1 MPKPKRPLVSVIKAS
16 ASVKA
21 VTIEFY
27 RKIYFMVYTYIEI
40 TAKTKFIC
48 MVKAVSYVQKWQIS
62 VICIT
67 CDCDEALG
75 QNGNMHAVLQS
86 PLTLG

>member
-1 MPKPKRPLVSVIKAS
+1 
-16 ASVKA
+16 
-21 VTIEFY
+21 
-27 RKIYFMVYTYIEI
+27 MVYTYIEI
-40 TAKTKFIC
+40 TVKTKFIC

-67 CDCDEALG
+67 CDCDEARG

-86 PLTLG
+86 PLTGWCYHTAQSSTQQLNCFQVYQLCIKLHRLY